1 MHFQNVKKEDLEVE
15 FAKYGKLSSAW
26 VAFNPPGFAFLEF
39 EDDKDAVDAVSSM
52 NGADFMVSFSTQT
65 IC

>member
-1 MHFQNVKKEDLEVE
+1 ME

-39 EDDKDAVDAVSSM
+39 EDDKDAVDAVSAM
-52 NGADFMVSFSTQT
+52 NGADFMVSLVF
-65 IC
+65 IY